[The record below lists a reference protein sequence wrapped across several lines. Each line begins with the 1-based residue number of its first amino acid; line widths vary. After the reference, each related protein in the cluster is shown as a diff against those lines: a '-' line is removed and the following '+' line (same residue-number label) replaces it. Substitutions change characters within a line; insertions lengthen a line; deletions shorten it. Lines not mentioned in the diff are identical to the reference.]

1 MSGDDFLP
9 PPPLSPP
16 PLPLLP
22 PSGVANGPPPP
33 PPPPPPAG
41 LMAPGGQDT
50 YDIAPTQRS
59 GLSSVLGTA
68 RWAMILTAVAGVAS
82 LASAVLSAN
91 LAAKAQDYLDG
102 RISEDAFLDANEIA
116 PLVQLL
122 SAGPLVAAGVFGVIW
137 MYRLAT
143 NVRTLGRATT
153 FAPIFAIFGWM
164 LPPFLFILPLLILRE
179 LWKASYLDN
188 PPSSNGWRAS
198 GENRLLYL
206 WFVVYGV
213 IPATLTA
220 VSLESVFN
228 AALNLD
234 TDTRSIAE
242 VTASMGGAEL
252 IIGGVFSVVS
262 AVVWIL
268 LVKQF
273 TARHV
278 ALTGER

>member
-1 MSGDDFLP
+1 
-9 PPPLSPP
+9 
-16 PLPLLP
+16 
-22 PSGVANGPPPP
+22 
-33 PPPPPPAG
+33 
-41 LMAPGGQDT
+41 MAPGGQDT

-102 RISEDAFLDANEIA
+102 RISEDAFLNANEIA

-137 MYRLAT
+137 MYRIAT

>member
-33 PPPPPPAG
+33 PPPPAG
-41 LMAPGGQDT
+41 LRAPGGQDT

>member
-1 MSGDDFLP
+1 
-9 PPPLSPP
+9 
-16 PLPLLP
+16 
-22 PSGVANGPPPP
+22 
-33 PPPPPPAG
+33 
-41 LMAPGGQDT
+41 MAPGGQDT

-137 MYRLAT
+137 MYRIAT

-234 TDTRSIAE
+234 TDTQSIAE

>member
-22 PSGVANGPPPP
+22 PSGVANGPP

>member
-1 MSGDDFLP
+1 
-9 PPPLSPP
+9 
-16 PLPLLP
+16 
-22 PSGVANGPPPP
+22 
-33 PPPPPPAG
+33 
-41 LMAPGGQDT
+41 MAPGGQDT

>member
-1 MSGDDFLP
+1 
-9 PPPLSPP
+9 
-16 PLPLLP
+16 
-22 PSGVANGPPPP
+22 
-33 PPPPPPAG
+33 
-41 LMAPGGQDT
+41 MAPGGQDT

-137 MYRLAT
+137 MYRIAT

>member
-1 MSGDDFLP
+1 
-9 PPPLSPP
+9 
-16 PLPLLP
+16 
-22 PSGVANGPPPP
+22 
-33 PPPPPPAG
+33 
-41 LMAPGGQDT
+41 MAPGGQDT

-228 AALNLD
+228 AALNLA

>member
-1 MSGDDFLP
+1 
-9 PPPLSPP
+9 
-16 PLPLLP
+16 
-22 PSGVANGPPPP
+22 
-33 PPPPPPAG
+33 
-41 LMAPGGQDT
+41 MAPGGQDT

-102 RISEDAFLDANEIA
+102 RISEDAFLNANEIA